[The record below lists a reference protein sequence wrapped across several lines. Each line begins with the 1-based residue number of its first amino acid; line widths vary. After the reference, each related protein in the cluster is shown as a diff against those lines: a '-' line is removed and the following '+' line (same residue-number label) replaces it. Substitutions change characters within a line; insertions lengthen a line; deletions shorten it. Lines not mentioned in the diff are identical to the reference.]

1 MKNYTLILWLGL
13 GFFFGYMFGI
23 TMDPLDRAIRKAQN
37 VNKNTLAGFSTLRA
51 GEKSFQQQL
60 QEDPKKMN
68 QYVKAV
74 SENIR
79 NKETAIKILDD
90 ANAFIDLA
98 IKKTFIDN
106 SLQKYL
112 MSLGAIQL
120 QHGMVYQAITNLKR
134 AFALNPY
141 DAATVQYLGLS
152 YLGLYQV
159 LPSGSEKN
167 NTGDEAL
174 KFLQIGI
181 KINPQNQD
189 ALYGLA
195 LIYTDQGLYNE
206 ALPYFSRI
214 LELNPSNI
222 DALLGAAR
230 IYYDN
235 GDLDKARRIY
245 EQSESIILNQQRQTG
260 LLRKPVTQGNA
271 QLKLETIRKNLE
283 IIYQQL
289 GQIRG

>member
-1 MKNYTLILWLGL
+1 MKNYTLILWLVL

-37 VNKNTLAGFSTLRA
+37 VNKNTLTGFSTLRA
-51 GEKSFQQQL
+51 GEKSFEQQL
-60 QEDPKKMN
+60 QEDPKKMS

-74 SENIR
+74 SENIL
-79 NKETAIKILDD
+79 NKEKAINILDD

-98 IKKTFIDN
+98 TKKTFIDN

-112 MSLGAIQL
+112 MSLGSIQL

-134 AFALNPY
+134 AFDLNPY

-167 NTGDEAL
+167 STGDEAL

-206 ALPYFSRI
+206 ALPYFSRL

-271 QLKLETIRKNLE
+271 QLKLDTIRKNLE
-283 IIYQQL
+283 IIYQDL

>member
-1 MKNYTLILWLGL
+1 MKKHTLILWLGL
-13 GFFFGYMFGI
+13 GFFFGYMFGM
-23 TMDPLDRAIRKAQN
+23 TMDPLDRAVRKAQN
-37 VNKNTLAGFSTLRA
+37 INKNTLAGFSTLRA
-51 GEKSFQQQL
+51 GEKSFEQQL

-74 SENIR
+74 SENIL
-79 NKETAIKILDD
+79 NKEKAINVLDD

-98 IKKTFIDN
+98 TKKTFIDN

-112 MSLGAIQL
+112 MSLGSIQL
-120 QHGMVYQAITNLKR
+120 QHGMVYEAITNLKR
-134 AFALNPY
+134 AFEINPY

-167 NTGDEAL
+167 ITGDEAL

-181 KINPQNQD
+181 KINPENQD

-195 LIYTDQGLYNE
+195 LIYTDQGLYDK
-206 ALPYFSRI
+206 ALPYFSRL

-271 QLKLETIRKNLE
+271 QLKLDTIRKNLE
-283 IIYQQL
+283 IIYQDL
-289 GQIRG
+289 GRIRG